1 MPELLAQEE
10 KQVIYQPSEKE
21 QEIISGVWSQWQKA
35 NDQRQQTYRYF
46 NDRSLIE
53 YVNDSVDRF
62 NGYIEPRLDPVA
74 DWGAKVFNNVTRS
87 KTVAIIANITAE
99 RVRAEFF
106 PQDQQSPDD
115 MRAAQLIKH
124 VEDYTYYKNKDDQQQ
139 FFTTLEAAVKG
150 TAIGYEGYKLDK
162 RKIKEIQD
170 FNPETGEVKFK
181 DSEITDW
188 DDVYGENIP
197 LFDFYPGNIW
207 EREMQKQPFVIWR
220 TVLDEDVFKAEF
232 EKYRNAD
239 KVRTQQALMGEDTNV
254 DRSKL
259 STTDVNGVT
268 AYVSEGVADDMIEV
282 IRYFNKWTD
291 EFHIIANGVL
301 LTKVNSPLPWDHKS
315 YPFWSTIFEPFAED
329 FFYGKSVP
337 DKMRSNQDVLNTLYR
352 MMLDQSFLS
361 INPPILTQGVE
372 NIRDEGLY
380 PGRRIAMDDVPNT
393 KIMEIPGPQ
402 PAHFQIIKMV
412 EENLKKESL
421 DDPSSGISGSRV
433 SAFEVGVSKEAA
445 QKLLSLFLRCLEWGV
460 RDKTELRVKNILQ
473 FYRLPK
479 YGEVD
484 PSGMEAYRRVVIDE
498 TTLVD
503 GTKGRQVIQMAPSRD
518 MMPPSAMITEAEME
532 YGKQGENVAFSFMT
546 TELLKNLDLKIKIV
560 PNSSLKMSEA
570 LKRAL
575 ELDYQAKVTQLY
587 PDMLN
592 REEAFRE
599 FNEAFDK
606 DPQKMMM
613 SAGAP
618 TPMQGIPPESPVGAP
633 VGPSAGPSAQSPN
646 TAAAAGVPTA
656 NTTQNSIRNIPAV

>member
-1 MPELLAQEE
+1 MPELLKKEE
-10 KQVIYQPSEKE
+10 ETVIYSPSEKE
-21 QEIISGVWSQWQKA
+21 QKIIDAIWSRWQKA
-35 NDQRQQTYRYF
+35 NDQRTQSYRYF

-62 NGYIEPRLDPVA
+62 NGYIEPRMDPA
-74 DWGAKVFNNVTRS
+74 GDWGAKVFNNVTRS

-106 PQDQQSPDD
+106 PQDQLSQDD

-162 RKIKEIQD
+162 RKIKEIED

-197 LFDFYPGNIW
+197 LFDFYPGNIY

-220 TVLDEDVFKAEF
+220 TVLDEDVFRAEF
-232 EKYRNAD
+232 EKYKNVD
-239 KVRTQQALMGEDTNV
+239 KVQTSAQMMGVETQENSGDDE
-254 DRSKL
+254 KY
-259 STTDVNGVT
+259 VT
-268 AYVSEGVADDMIEV
+268 EGVKDDMIEV

-301 LTKVNSPLPWDHKS
+301 LTKTSSPLPWDHKS

-337 DKMRSNQDVLNTLYR
+337 DKMRSNQDILNTLYR
-352 MMLDQSFLS
+352 MMLDQTFLS

-380 PGRRIAMDDVPNT
+380 PGRRISMDDVGNS

-402 PAHFQIIKMV
+402 PAHFQIMKMV
-412 EENLKKESL
+412 EDNLKKESL
-421 DDPSSGISGSRV
+421 DDPSSGTSGSRT

-479 YGEVD
+479 YGELD
-484 PSGMEAYRRVVIDE
+484 PSGLEAYRRVVIDD
-498 TTLVD
+498 TNLAD
-503 GTKGRQVIQMAPSRD
+503 GTKGRQVIQMTPSED
-518 MMPPSAMITEAEME
+518 KLPTKNQITGAEVE
-532 YGKQGENVAFSFMT
+532 YMKQGENVAFSFMT
-546 TELLKNLDLKIKIV
+546 TDLLKNLDLKIKII

-575 ELDYQAKVTQLY
+575 ELDYQGKVTQLY

-592 REEAFRE
+592 REEGFRE

-606 DPQKMMM
+606 DPQKMKMQ
-613 SAGAP
+613 SPSP
-618 TPMQGIPPESPVGAP
+618 TPMEPGAP
-633 VGPSAGPSAQSPN
+633 AGPGAGPSAGPSSMTPN
-646 TAAAAGVPTA
+646 SAAAAGVPTA
-656 NTTQNSIRNIPAV
+656 NSTSNSMRNMAAV